1 LQILDWLAIQN
12 LLTCTSMQYIGLDKQ
27 IRKNNF
33 NSVLLLI
40 AFPALLLCMLYAL
53 IYFLQSEHNK
63 DPNQLF
69 LQAMPFVLGAVG
81 IWFLIAW
88 AGHSAFIR
96 MATGSKPL
104 DRIEN
109 KRVYNLV
116 ENLCIS
122 QGMTMPKVYVIDD
135 DSLNA
140 FASGISARSYSVSL
154 SKGIIEKLDDEELE
168 GVIAHELS
176 HIKNRDVRLLIVS
189 IIFVGIFSFLAELA
203 FRSLRFA
210 GSGKKSKDSKGSGAV
225 ILIAIVI
232 TAVAYFISMLL
243 RFGISRKREYLA
255 DAGAADMTKKPYA
268 LANALRKIS
277 GDPLIEAVESRD
289 VAQLFI
295 DNPKPSAHKS
305 ASWDNMFATHPP
317 IEKRIELLE
326 QFSPL

>member
-1 LQILDWLAIQN
+1 MQ
-12 LLTCTSMQYIGLDKQ
+12 MQYIGLDKQ

-40 AFPALLLCMLYAL
+40 AFPVLLLGMFYVFFFFVNDQQVEVTNQ
-53 IYFLQSEHNK
+53 YFIQTI
-63 DPNQLF
+63 
-69 LQAMPFVLGAVG
+69 PFVLIGVG

-88 AGHSAFIR
+88 AGHAAFIR

-122 QGMTMPKVYVIDD
+122 QGMTMPKVYIIDD

-140 FASGISARSYSVSL
+140 FASGISARSFSVSL
-154 SKGIIEKLDDEELE
+154 SKGIIEKLNDDELE
-168 GVIAHELS
+168 GVIAHELT
-176 HIKNRDVRLLIVS
+176 HIKNRDVRLLIIS
-189 IIFVGIFSFLAELA
+189 IIFVGIFSFLAEMA

-210 GSGKKSKDSKGSGAV
+210 GSGKRDKDSKGSGAI

-232 TAVAYFISMLL
+232 TAIAYFLSMLL
-243 RFGISRKREYLA
+243 RFGISRRREYLA
-255 DAGAADMTKKPYA
+255 DAGSADMTKKPYA

-277 GDPLIEAVESRD
+277 GDPFIEAVESRD

-295 DNPKPSAHKS
+295 DNPQPSVHKS

>member
-1 LQILDWLAIQN
+1 
-12 LLTCTSMQYIGLDKQ
+12 MKYIGIDRQ

-33 NSVLLLI
+33 NSILLLVL
-40 AFPALLLCMLYAL
+40 FPALLLTMTYAL
-53 IYFLQSEHNK
+53 IFFIGDRNTDHANS
-63 DPNQLF
+63 LF
-69 LQAMPFVLGAVG
+69 LPTAPAVLAGTG

-88 AGHSAFIR
+88 AGNSLFIR
-96 MATGSKPL
+96 WATSSKPL
-104 DRIEN
+104 ERTEN

-116 ENLCIS
+116 ENLCI
-122 QGMTMPKVYVIDD
+122 QGGMSLPKIYVIDD

-140 FASGISARSYSVSL
+140 FASGIDKSSFSISL
-154 SKGIIEKLDDEELE
+154 SKGIINKLNDEELE

-176 HIKNRDVRLLIVS
+176 HIRNRDVRLLIIS
-189 IIFVGIFSFLAELA
+189 IIFVGIFSFLAEMA

-210 GSGKKSKDSKGSGAV
+210 GRKSDKDNKGSGV
-225 ILIAIVI
+225 IILIAIAI
-232 TAVAYFISMLL
+232 TAVAYLISLLL

-255 DAGAADMTKKPYA
+255 DAGAAEMTKKPYA

-277 GDPLIEAVESRD
+277 ADPAIEAVESRD

-295 DNPKPSAHKS
+295 DNPTPSAHKS

-326 QFSPL
+326 QFV

>member
-1 LQILDWLAIQN
+1 
-12 LLTCTSMQYIGLDKQ
+12 MRYVGLDKQ

-33 NSVLLLI
+33 NSILLLI
-40 AFPALLLCMLYAL
+40 AFPVLLLGMFYLFFYFIAEKGQDPNE
-53 IYFLQSEHNK
+53 IFLQTI
-63 DPNQLF
+63 
-69 LQAMPFVLGAVG
+69 PFVLIGVG

-88 AGHSAFIR
+88 AGHAVFIR

-104 DRIEN
+104 DRTEN

-122 QGMTMPKVYVIDD
+122 QGMRMPKVYIIED

-140 FASGISARSYSVSL
+140 FASGIGARSYSVSL
-154 SKGIIEKLDDEELE
+154 SRGMINKLDDDELE
-168 GVIAHELS
+168 GVIAHELT
-176 HIKNRDVRLLIVS
+176 HIKNRDVRLLVIS
-189 IIFVGIFSFLAELA
+189 IIFVGIFAFLAEMA
-203 FRSLRFA
+203 FRSLRFV
-210 GSGKKSKDSKGSGAV
+210 GSGKKSSSSKDSKGSGAI

-232 TAVAYFISMLL
+232 TAVAYFLSILL
-243 RFGISRKREYLA
+243 RFGISRKREFLA
-255 DAGAADMTKKPYA
+255 DAGSAEMTKKPYA

-305 ASWDNMFATHPP
+305 ASWDNMCATHPP

-326 QFSPL
+326 QFV

>member
-1 LQILDWLAIQN
+1 
-12 LLTCTSMQYIGLDKQ
+12 MQYVGLDKQ

-40 AFPALLLCMLYAL
+40 AFPALLLLMFY
-53 IYFLQSEHNK
+53 
-63 DPNQLF
+63 LF
-69 LQAMPFVLGAVG
+69 FFFVNDQQFEAANDYSIRVLPFVLIGTG

-88 AGHSAFIR
+88 AGHSSFIR

-104 DRIEN
+104 ERVEN
-109 KRVYNLV
+109 KRVYNLL

-122 QGMTMPKVYVIDD
+122 QGMKMPKLYIIDD

-140 FASGISARSYSVSL
+140 FASGINQSSYSISVSRGL
-154 SKGIIEKLDDEELE
+154 INKLEDEELE
-168 GVIAHELS
+168 GVLGHELT
-176 HIKNRDVRLLIVS
+176 HIRNRDVRLLIIS
-189 IIFVGIFSFLAELA
+189 IIFVGIFAFLAEIA

-210 GSGKKSKDSKGSGAV
+210 GSGRKSKDSKGSGAI

-232 TAVAYFISMLL
+232 TAIAYFLSILL
-243 RFGISRKREYLA
+243 RFGISRKREFLA
-255 DAGAADMTKKPYA
+255 DAGSADITKKPYA

-295 DNPKPSAHKS
+295 ENPKPSAHKS
-305 ASWDNMFATHPP
+305 ASWDNMFATHPS

-326 QFSPL
+326 QFV

>member
-1 LQILDWLAIQN
+1 
-12 LLTCTSMQYIGLDKQ
+12 MQYVGLDKQ

-33 NSVLLLI
+33 NSLLLLI
-40 AFPALLLCMLYAL
+40 AFPALLLGMLYAL
-53 IYFLQSEHNK
+53 AFFTQSEHK
-63 DPNQLF
+63 EDPDVLF
-69 LQAMPFVLGAVG
+69 IQVMPFVLGAVG

-88 AGHSAFIR
+88 AGHAAFIR

-104 DRIEN
+104 ERIEN
-109 KRVYNLV
+109 KRVYNLL

-122 QGMTMPKVYVIDD
+122 QGMTMPKLYIIED

-140 FASGISARSYSVSL
+140 FASGINARSYSISL
-154 SKGIIEKLDDEELE
+154 SRGIINKLDDDELE
-168 GVIAHELS
+168 GVIAHELT
-176 HIKNRDVRLLIVS
+176 HIRNKDVRLLVVS
-189 IIFVGIFSFLAELA
+189 IIFVGIFAFLAEVA
-203 FRSLRFA
+203 FRSLRHV
-210 GSGKKSKDSKGSGAV
+210 GSGRKSKDSKGSGAI
-225 ILIAIVI
+225 ILIAIVV
-232 TAVAYFISMLL
+232 TAVAYFISILL

-255 DAGAADMTKKPYA
+255 DAGSAEMTKKPYA

-326 QFSPL
+326 QFA